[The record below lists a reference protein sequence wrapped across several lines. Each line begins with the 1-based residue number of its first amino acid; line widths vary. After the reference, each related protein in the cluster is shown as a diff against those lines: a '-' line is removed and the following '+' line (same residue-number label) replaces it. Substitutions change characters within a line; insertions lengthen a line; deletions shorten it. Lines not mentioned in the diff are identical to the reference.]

1 MGDPMRFGIAIRKNE
16 NDYFVH
22 QSYLIL
28 LKKHHHTYDFIT
40 LETPLEN
47 FDAFLLPGGY
57 DIDPSYYQQK
67 NYAAKNIDKEM
78 DELDFKI
85 IDFAQ
90 KTKKP
95 LLGICRGI
103 QSINVFFKGTL
114 KQDIL
119 HHQNENHF
127 ITWNQKSYLVNSF
140 HHQSIDKLGN
150 DLQVLAKSQDGE
162 IEIIKHTSF
171 PILGVQFHPEL
182 FPFDL
187 NLLLNEL

>member
-1 MGDPMRFGIAIRKNE
+1 MKFGIAVRKNDM
-16 NDYFVH
+16 DYFVH
-22 QSYLIL
+22 QSYLVM
-28 LKKHHHTYDFIT
+28 LKNASHRYDFIT
-40 LETPLEN
+40 LETPLEL

-57 DIDPSYYQQK
+57 DIDPKYYQQE
-67 NYAAKNIDKEM
+67 NYAAQNIDAEL

-85 IDFAQ
+85 IDYAQ

-103 QSINVFFKGTL
+103 QSINVFFEGSL

-119 HHQNENHF
+119 HHQNEDHF
-127 ITWNQKSYLVNSF
+127 IEWNHKAYLVNSF

-150 DLQVLAKSQDGE
+150 DLLILAKSQDGE
-162 IEIIKHTSF
+162 IEIIKHKNL

-182 FPFDL
+182 ISFDL
-187 NLLLNEL
+187 NLLLNEI